1 MPWPEWREIERSE
14 DVRDAG
20 MIFLEAMGLS
30 PVNRVVKLNRHTYE
44 AHGPAVLAR
53 FVGPSRPCTS
63 SDVDAIADARAE
75 RTAAVFCSKA
85 FSSAIARA
93 VLREVAFFQFGHS
106 TTELSAETALAERL
120 LDKAYER
127 MRLLTSVADDAIDDE
142 SIDEDVHQQQVLSD
156 SATWVGRAS
165 WVSSEYLFERV
176 YGDGVVAQSAAFVR
190 HTHVF
195 RAASGERLWS
205 APGVPIG
212 AASGLVLLASGAP
225 DQSDCSVDAY
235 STASGQRVW
244 TSHTGIAWCL
254 AAQIPVKMLKDS
266 AVGTFVEAEGR
277 FFVGSLDYKTG
288 KRRWWNN
295 TDQLGLVLADE
306 RWVVL
311 GEVINE
317 RIRTRTLDCDDGKE
331 LWRWDMPFTPV
342 SADISS
348 EGRRLFVSSDDALP
362 HDGRVVL
369 SLDIESGEEVGR
381 IESARK
387 RFYVA
392 DTAVFATTG
401 DGIIRLDPDGSVFH
415 FAPGFSVVA
424 ADAKLVVACTRQR
437 IGGFDTRSG
446 RTRFLISLSDLA
458 GTADPWIPEDEW
470 LYLDRGDVIVAIGKR
485 LLVLSG
491 SGATRQLVELPQYIS
506 TVSIKAV
513 LDSGMARVAALEWF
527 GGAAAVPIVAPERP
541 TDLDVSMR
549 LLDDVT
555 RQLAAGPRF
564 RELRGGIS

>member
-1 MPWPEWREIERSE
+1 MPWPEWREIERTE

-20 MIFLEAMGLS
+20 IVFLEAMGLA
-30 PVNRVVKLNRHTYE
+30 PVTRVVKLDRHTYD

-53 FVGPSRPCTS
+53 FVGPSRACTS
-63 SDVDAIADARAE
+63 SDVDTIADARAE
-75 RTAAVFCSKA
+75 RMAAVFCSKA
-85 FSSAIARA
+85 FSSAVARA
-93 VLREVAFFQFGHS
+93 ALREVAFFQFGDS
-106 TTELSAETALAERL
+106 TTLPSAETALAEEL
-120 LDKAYER
+120 LGKVYTGIGTS
-127 MRLLTSVADDAIDDE
+127 TSVADDAIDDD
-142 SIDEDVHQQQVLSD
+142 SIDEDVDQQQVLSNSGD
-156 SATWVGRAS
+156 WVGRAS
-165 WVSSEYLFERV
+165 WVSSESICERI

-195 RAASGERLWS
+195 SIGSGEELWS

-225 DQSDCSVDAY
+225 DQGDCSVDAY
-235 STASGQRVW
+235 FTASGQRAW
-244 TSHTGIAWCL
+244 TSPTGIAWCL
-254 AAQIPVKMLKDS
+254 ASQIPVVMLKDS
-266 AVGTFVEAEGR
+266 AVGSFAEEEGS
-277 FFVGSLDYKTG
+277 FFVGSLDYRTG

-348 EGRRLFVSSDDALP
+348 EGRRLFVSSDDAP
-362 HDGRVVL
+362 AHDGRVVL

-381 IESARK
+381 IESARE

-392 DTAVFATTG
+392 AGALFATTS
-401 DGIIRLDPDGSVFH
+401 DGVIRLDPDGSVFE
-415 FAPGFSVVA
+415 FAPGFRIVA
-424 ADAKLVVACTRQR
+424 ADAELVVACTRQK

-446 RTRFLISLSDLA
+446 RARFLISLSDLA
-458 GTADPWIPEDEW
+458 QTADPWIPEDEW
-470 LYLDRGDVIVAIGKR
+470 LHLDRGDVIVAIKNG

-491 SGATRQLVELPQYIS
+491 SGATRQLVELPPDTF

-513 LDSGMARVAALEWF
+513 LDSGVARVAALEWF
-527 GGAAAVPIVAPERP
+527 GGAAAVPLVAPELP
-541 TDLDVSMR
+541 TDLDVTMR
-549 LLDDVT
+549 SLDDVT

-564 RELRGGIS
+564 RELGGGLS